1 VVFRGYI
8 DESYDGKQVPDVFTL
23 SCLIAQGH
31 VWPWIE
37 MAWAKVLEDKNAEL
51 AAAHRQTISRY
62 HAVDCNARE
71 REFEGWEPQER
82 NEFVRELFKVF
93 RRHDTATIAFSIS
106 GMDLLEICG
115 ATSQNA
121 IPVAYELLMRW
132 IMIEIGASQIE
143 EKVQEK
149 IALFFERSDYGP
161 VLQRTFDQ
169 TLDDPTFRYGGAFT
183 TIAPMKWQDCIPLQP
198 ADLVAYETFK
208 NAKSWRSG
216 QKKLRPSLEALL
228 EMNSFGGRSKNV
240 TREALESM
248 QRWKKAKHFSGL

>member
-1 VVFRGYI
+1 MVFRGYI

-23 SCLIAQGH
+23 SCLIAEGN

-37 MAWAKVLEDKNAEL
+37 LAWTNVLDNKNAEL
-51 AAAHRQTISRY
+51 RAACRPTIARY

-71 REFEGWEPQER
+71 RQFEGWEPQER
-82 NEFVRELFKVF
+82 DEFVKELFKVF
-93 RRHDTATIAFSIS
+93 RRHETSTVSFSI
-106 GMDLLEICG
+106 GGRDLLEVWG
-115 ATSQNA
+115 ASKENA

-132 IMIEIGASQIE
+132 IMIEIGVSHGE
-143 EKVQEK
+143 EGVKEKV
-149 IALFFERSDYGP
+149 ALFFERSDYGH

-169 TLDDPTFRYGGAFT
+169 TLDDPTFRYGDVFT

-198 ADLVAYETFK
+198 ADLVAYETFR

-216 QKKLRPSLEALL
+216 QQNLRPSLEALL

-240 TREALESM
+240 TREVLENM
-248 QRWKKAKHFSGL
+248 LRWRKAKEFLGP